1 MQPSHFRPTCLGPL
15 FFWRVLARLRNPDH
29 VHRPQGPFIVQLVA
43 GSGDHPRI
51 DDAPVIAA
59 ENAAIAFP
67 AGLSGTHY
75 FFGGSS
81 RGSKTPITTTV
92 RRDLSPSSLWQV
104 PATIPV
110 STMRRPSRPKMRPSH
125 FRPFT

>member
-1 MQPSHFRPTCLGPL
+1 MDLNATIASENAAIAFSGRPV
-15 FFWRVLARLRNPDH
+15 WDH
-29 VHRPQGPFIVQLVA
+29 YVFGRSSRGSETPITSTVHRHFSSSSLWA

-51 DDAPVIAA
+51 DDAPAIAA

-81 RGSKTPITTTV
+81 RGSETPITTTV
-92 RRDLSPSSLWQV
+92 HRDLSSS
-104 PATIPV
+104 
-110 STMRRPSRPKMRPSH
+110 S
-125 FRPFT
+125 F